1 MQCILGI
8 FANDYFYQG
17 TTYVCMSFTVA
28 KNIPITYTHVA
39 ICLLLHNFWS
49 VLCRVVHFIAP
60 IISDMTTFNLINENL
75 QE

>member
-1 MQCILGI
+1 M
-8 FANDYFYQG
+8 YVFYCCKKY
-17 TTYVCMSFTVA
+17 TD
-28 KNIPITYTHVA
+28 YTHVA